1 MSTQRTDKNRLN
13 DASDALRKIRALPL
27 AAAHLN
33 ATDDETEL
41 QSELYT
47 LTEEAVSRALEAIQ

>member
-1 MSTQRTDKNRLN
+1 MSIQRTDKHKLN
-13 DASDALRKIRALPL
+13 DASDALRKIRSLLL

-33 ATDDETEL
+33 ATDDETDI

-47 LTEEAVSRALEAIQ
+47 LTEEVVNRALEAIQ